1 MVKSNMKL
9 LSFDTLQRG
18 DWLVRVSVLGMENI
32 LVCLHNEQTFE
43 TIIRS
48 YTDELDANLYIEYI
62 IHKHLLKDEFDE

>member
-1 MVKSNMKL
+1 MVTSNMKI

-32 LVCLHNEQTFE
+32 LVCMHNELTLE
-43 TIIRS
+43 TIVRS
-48 YTDELDANLYIEYI
+48 YTNELDANLYIEYI

>member
-1 MVKSNMKL
+1 MVTSNMKI

-48 YTDELDANLYIEYI
+48 YTNELDANLYIEYI

>member
-1 MVKSNMKL
+1 MVTSNMKI

-43 TIIRS
+43 TIVRS
-48 YTDELDANLYIEYI
+48 YTNELDANLYIEYI

>member
-1 MVKSNMKL
+1 MVKSNMKI

-48 YTDELDANLYIEYI
+48 YTNELDANLYIEYI

>member
-1 MVKSNMKL
+1 MVTSNMKI

-48 YTDELDANLYIEYI
+48 YTNELDANLYIEYT